1 MTSEEVVVTR
11 KGQITIPVQLR
22 RKFGIQKN
30 TKVEVKEEEGRIV
43 IKKQLS
49 ILDLAGSGA
58 SKASVE
64 EVNQLIDEMRS
75 QDA

>member
-30 TKVEVKEEEGRIV
+30 TKLEVKEEEGRIV
-43 IKKQLS
+43 IKKTV
-49 ILDLAGSGA
+49 
-58 SKASVE
+58 KHT
-64 EVNQLIDEMRS
+64 
-75 QDA
+75 

>member
-1 MTSEEVVVTR
+1 MSV
-11 KGQITIPVQLR
+11 KSPQQFYA
-22 RKFGIQKN
+22 KKN
-30 TKVEVKEEEGRIV
+30 KEGRIV